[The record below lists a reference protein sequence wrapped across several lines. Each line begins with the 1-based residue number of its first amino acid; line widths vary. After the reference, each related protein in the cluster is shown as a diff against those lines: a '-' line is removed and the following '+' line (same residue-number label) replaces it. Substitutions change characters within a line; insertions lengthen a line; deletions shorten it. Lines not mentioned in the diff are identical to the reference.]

1 MRRREVLKLLALSSA
16 LPAMPAELLAAFRE
30 VHANL
35 GAIPALKLLNPHQD
49 ETATALAELIIPQTE
64 TPGAKAARV
73 NEFIDLILAEW
84 SSDEERN
91 LFLSGLAD
99 LDIRARSLFGENFV
113 DASHAQQSEIARG
126 LGDEMAQAEAALTSA
141 PRGYRGSDP
150 EPEGN
155 FYFMFRDLTLTGY
168 FTSEIGATQQLHY
181 EIIPGRFEGCT
192 PAPPAL
198 PTASP
203 KGS

>member
-16 LPAMPAELLAAFRE
+16 LPSMPAELLAAFRQ

-35 GAIPALKLLNPHQD
+35 GAVSELKLLNAHQD
-49 ETATALAELIIPQTE
+49 ATVTALAELIIPQTK
-64 TPGAKAARV
+64 TPGAKAACV

-84 SSDEERN
+84 SSDEEQK
-91 LFLSGLAD
+91 LFLTGLAD
-99 LDIRARSLFGENFV
+99 LDTRTRALFGKNFV
-113 DASHAQQSEIARG
+113 DASLLQQTEITRT
-126 LGDEMAQAEAALTSA
+126 LGEEMAQVTAALAAA

-168 FTSEIGATQQLHY
+168 FTSEIGFTQQLHE

-192 PAPPAL
+192 PAPAAAPA
-198 PTASP
+198 PP